1 LPTLEEDASH
11 ERGLPAD
18 VGTGVDREQR
28 PDHEERPVA
37 HVGDAGGDRAPTRR
51 ATRARQDI
59 PPALRRAVLRRD
71 ERRCRVAG
79 CRNATFLDLH
89 HIRPRS
95 EGGSHSADNLVT
107 LCASH
112 HRALHR
118 GELRSA
124 GDASD
129 FRVLPGELGVP
140 VRDGA
145 PLPPSAPVPASS
157 SLDVPAKVA
166 SEQRRRSAALLG
178 CAPAHVLRA
187 PDGAIR
193 TATGAPGTPDATGAV
208 DAGAR
213 GFRASPCR

>member
-1 LPTLEEDASH
+1 MAECDAQRLPTLEEDASQ
-11 ERGLPAD
+11 EGRLPAD
-18 VGTGVDREQR
+18 VGIGVDREH
-28 PDHEERPVA
+28 PPEHEACPVGHA
-37 HVGDAGGDRAPTRR
+37 DVGDAGGERAPTRK

-79 CRNATFLDLH
+79 PRNATFLDLH

-95 EGGSHSADNLVT
+95 EGGSLSADNLVT
-107 LCASH
+107 LCAAH

-129 FRVLPGELGVP
+129 FRVLPGAFGVQH
-140 VRDGA
+140 A
-145 PLPPSAPVPASS
+145 PAALSASS

-166 SEQRRRSAALLG
+166 SGLRQLGFRPADVHSVLEELRQRSELAAAAPQQWLREALMRLHR
-178 CAPAHVLRA
+178 APARHR
-187 PDGAIR
+187 
-193 TATGAPGTPDATGAV
+193 
-208 DAGAR
+208 
-213 GFRASPCR
+213 

>member
-1 LPTLEEDASH
+1 LPTLEEDASP
-11 ERGLPAD
+11 EGRLPAD
-18 VGTGVDREQR
+18 VGTDVDREHR
-28 PDHEERPVA
+28 PEHAACPVGHA
-37 HVGDAGGDRAPTRR
+37 HVGDAGGERAPSRK

-89 HIRPRS
+89 HIRLRS

-107 LCASH
+107 LCSAH

-124 GDASD
+124 GAASD
-129 FRVLPGELGVP
+129 FRVLPGALGAQHP
-140 VRDGA
+140 PA
-145 PLPPSAPVPASS
+145 PLSAST

-166 SEQRRRSAALLG
+166 SGLCQL
-178 CAPAHVLRA
+178 
-187 PDGAIR
+187 
-193 TATGAPGTPDATGAV
+193 
-208 DAGAR
+208 
-213 GFRASPCR
+213 GFRAADVHAVIAELRQQGELAAAAPQQWLREALQRLHRAPARHR